1 MTPSPPSAI
10 TTPPAGQNLPEE
22 WDSPIVRT
30 VTASYRNEEAYIR
43 RVETDGATLLPYK
56 RLFDGTPREN
66 RYSEGIV
73 LMLFILLALFA
84 QNSYFYR
91 RSFGELLLAPFNKVT
106 IRRIHAERNLIFS
119 RVSGNLLIVFL
130 VTAPL
135 ALFTSVAW
143 FRGGADMH
151 YPVIWPTLLLY
162 FGGVGL
168 WLATKAAFHK
178 FLGFVFLQP
187 AIADHYNFVFFLG
200 IKGIGAAL
208 FSLVAAVPLLPT
220 HALIWIIAAMILVV
234 LIYTIALIFQWIQL
248 IEGDGEQQ
256 YYLIAY
262 ICTFEIL
269 PLFVVA
275 KLLLP
280 S

>member
-1 MTPSPPSAI
+1 MTPSSLLAI
-10 TTPPAGQNLPEE
+10 ATPPAGQNLPEE
-22 WDSPIVRT
+22 SDNP
-30 VTASYRNEEAYIR
+30 TAGTLTEAQIKEEAFIR

-73 LMLFILLALFA
+73 LILFMLLALFA

-91 RSFGELLLAPFNKVT
+91 RSFGELLLAPFSKVA

-119 RVSGNLLIVFL
+119 RVSLNLLLVFL

-135 ALFTSVAW
+135 ALFASVTW
-143 FRGGADMH
+143 FRGGAGMQ
-151 YPVIWPTLLLY
+151 YPDIWPTLLLY
-162 FGGVGL
+162 FGAIGL

-208 FSLVAAVPLLPT
+208 FPLVAAVPLLPT
-220 HALIWIIAAMILVV
+220 HAMIWIIAAMILVV
-234 LIYTIALIFQWIQL
+234 LIYTFALIFQWIQL
-248 IEGDGEQQ
+248 IEGEGEQH

-269 PLFVVA
+269 PLLVVT
-275 KLLLP
+275 KLLL
-280 S
+280 SS